1 MSTLATNTGH
11 PLQSHA
17 SFVRK
22 SKERYILVEMRYAIA
37 GAIAAILALSA
48 APVRADNDLMKRA
61 LQDFKPIPSVVP
73 AVKDNAVTHEKVDL
87 GKLLFFDPRLS
98 ASEIISCNTCHN
110 LATGGVDAGPT
121 SVGHGW
127 QKGPRRAPTVYN
139 AVFNVA
145 QFWDGRAADLKAQA
159 KGPVQASVE
168 MNATPDHVVKTLS
181 SMPDYVALFKKAF
194 PNEASPVT
202 FDNFAKALEAF
213 EATLITPA
221 SKFDQFLEGDGNA
234 LNAQEKAGLTL
245 FLDKGCVACHNG
257 INVGGQDYFPFGVVE
272 TPGADVLPAADKGR
286 FAVTKT
292 ASDEYVFRAAPLRN
306 VALRAPYFHSGQVW
320 SLKQAVG
327 VMGAS
332 QLWAKLTD
340 KEEDDIVAF
349 LGTLTGQL
357 PKIEYPVLP
366 VRTNTT
372 PEPSLAK

>member
-1 MSTLATNTGH
+1 M
-11 PLQSHA
+11 QSHA

-22 SKERYILVEMRYAIA
+22 SKEGCILVEMRYAIA

-202 FDNFAKALEAF
+202 FDNFAKTLEAF